1 MPTKIEV
8 NVQTGEQKIVEL
20 SAEEL
25 AQAQATKA
33 AWDAEQAAKQTQPTQ
48 AEIISSLTARIAALE
63 GTPA

>member
-1 MPTKIEV
+1 MLTKIEI

-33 AWDAEQAAKQTQPTQ
+33 AWDVEQAAKQTQPTQ
-48 AEIISSLTARIAALE
+48 DEIIAALIARIAALE
-63 GTPA
+63 AR

>member
-8 NVQTGEQKIVEL
+8 NVQTGEQIIVEL

-25 AQAQATKA
+25 AEAQATKA

-48 AEIISSLTARIAALE
+48 DEIIAALIARITALE
-63 GTPA
+63 AR

>member
-25 AQAQATKA
+25 VQAQAMKV
-33 AWDAEQAAKQTQPTQ
+33 AWDVEQATKQSQPTQ
-48 AEIISSLTARIAALE
+48 DEIIAALTARIAALE
-63 GTPA
+63 AK

>member
-25 AQAQATKA
+25 AQAQATKT
-33 AWDAEQAAKQTQPTQ
+33 AWDTEQAAKQSQPTQ
-48 AEIISSLTARIAALE
+48 DEIIVALIARIAALE
-63 GTPA
+63 AR